1 VNVPSELTSLEPGSS
16 VHFVGIGGVR
26 LSALA
31 EMLSGKGFRVSG
43 SDREASVFTDR
54 LKDVGVRVVVGHD
67 ATNIGDAETLVFTPA
82 VDPENPELVAGREN
96 GLRIIEGKALLGALT
111 RGKRLIAVSGTHGKT
126 TTTAMITQICETAGL
141 DPTAFVGGAVQGVE
155 SNLRVGADDVWVVEA
170 DEYDRAFLE
179 LVPTVAVVT
188 SLEADHLDL
197 YVSEDEIVST
207 FDAFLENIG
216 EGGTA
221 VVCEDYP
228 AVQGL
233 TIPTRSNRIGFSAT
247 SEADLSARTVRPEGL
262 STTFKVTQ
270 ADQELGD
277 ITIQL
282 PGLHNVSNAL
292 AAIGAAAAIDIAW
305 TDIRDG
311 LAAFR
316 GVRRRFEVMGEVDGV
331 TVVNDYAHHPTEIE
345 QTLMAARS
353 VWDGRVVAVFQPHL
367 FSRTRDFAD
376 GFRKA
381 LSQADV
387 CWLTDIYPARETP
400 IPGIT
405 GRMIAEGIPECLYEG
420 DLSKL
425 ASAVMAAAK
434 AGDLVLVM
442 GAGSIEMVG
451 RELSK
456 KGRAGEQES
465 GRAGEEANRRSAFA
479 EGFGGTGA

>member
-1 VNVPSELTSLEPGSS
+1 M
-16 VHFVGIGGVR
+16 
-26 LSALA
+26 SALA
-31 EMLSGKGFRVSG
+31 EMLAGKGFRVSG

-67 ATNIGDAETLVFTPA
+67 AMNIGDAETLVFTPA

-96 GLRIIEGKALLGALT
+96 GLGIIEGKALLGALT

-179 LVPTVAVVT
+179 LVPAVAVVT
-188 SLEADHLDL
+188 SLETDHLDL
-197 YVSEDEIVST
+197 YASEDEIVTT
-207 FDAFLENIG
+207 FDAFLDNVS

-228 AVQGL
+228 AVQRL
-233 TIPTRSNRIGFSAT
+233 TLPTRSNRIGFSAT
-247 SEADLSARTVRPEGL
+247 SEAELGACAVRTEGL
-262 STTFKVTQ
+262 STSFKVTQ
-270 ADQELGD
+270 AGQELGD

-292 AAIGAAAAIDIAW
+292 AAIGAAASIDIAW
-305 TDIRDG
+305 TDIRAG

-316 GVRRRFEVMGEVDGV
+316 GVRRRFEVMGDVDGV
-331 TVVNDYAHHPTEIE
+331 TIVNDYAHHPTEIK

-367 FSRTRDFAD
+367 FSRTRDFAE

-400 IPGIT
+400 IPGVT
-405 GRMIAEGIPECLYEG
+405 GRTIADGIRGCFYEG

-425 ASAVMAAAK
+425 ASAVMAEAK

-442 GAGSIEMVG
+442 GAGSIEVVAKEMSG
-451 RELSK
+451 QD
-456 KGRAGEQES
+456 RAGEQRSRGAGGKS
-465 GRAGEEANRRSAFA
+465 GPGEPAFAKATAGQAGEGAEA
-479 EGFGGTGA
+479 